1 MRTRFRTGVR
11 EHVLPGTTL
20 LVNLTN
26 DGWFGEGPAQWQHA
40 ANAVFRCIENR
51 VPMVRNCNN
60 GLSSWV
66 DRFGRVRRF
75 LERKTGTFTEPIR
88 WCSRFRLAKRLA
100 ARSTTGTGMCSA
112 GAALCWGWPALL
124 PAWPSADYTPAGK
137 SVKTS
142 AAIVSP

>member
-1 MRTRFRTGVR
+1 MAPVICYEDAFPHGVR

-51 VPMVRNCNN
+51 VPMVRSCNN
-60 GLSSWV
+60 GLSCWV

-75 LERKTGTFTEPIR
+75 GRKTGTFTEPDSL
-88 WCSRFRLAKRLA
+88 CSRFRLAKRLA
-100 ARSTTGTGMCSA
+100 ARSTTGTGMCLA
-112 GAALCWGWPALL
+112 GAALCWG
-124 PAWPSADYTPAGK
+124 
-137 SVKTS
+137 
-142 AAIVSP
+142 